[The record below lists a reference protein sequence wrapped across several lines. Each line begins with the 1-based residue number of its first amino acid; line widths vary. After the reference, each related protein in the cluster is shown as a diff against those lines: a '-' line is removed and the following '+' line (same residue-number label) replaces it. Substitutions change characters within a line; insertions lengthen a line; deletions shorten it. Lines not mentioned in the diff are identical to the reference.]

1 MLPAPVDNVPDMRI
15 GAIFPQIDLGGS
27 GVAALRN
34 YAQGIEELGY
44 THLLSYDHVLG
55 ADPEVHAPWRGPYDI
70 DTTFHEPLVTYGYLA
85 GVTTTLELVTGIL
98 ILSQRP
104 TALVAK
110 QAAQVDV
117 LSEGRLRLG
126 VGIGWNRVEYEA
138 LGADFT
144 NRGRRIDE
152 QIALLRRLWTERSV
166 TFSGTFEKVTGAGLA
181 PEPVQRPIP
190 VWCGGASEPAYRRI
204 GRIAD
209 GWFPM
214 IPPGDGLDQARDT
227 IARAAEQSGHD
238 ISSLGMEGR
247 VGWIPDDPDKFR
259 RQVDRWRDV
268 GATHLGIDTMR
279 LGFTGV
285 EAHLEA
291 LGQAARLMEI

>member
-1 MLPAPVDNVPDMRI
+1 MRI

-27 GVAALRN
+27 GVAALRT

-44 THLLSYDHVLG
+44 RHLLCYDHVLG
-55 ADPEVHAPWRGPYDI
+55 ADPEVHTPWRGPYDI
-70 DTTFHEPLVTYGYLA
+70 DTPFHEPLVTYGYLA
-85 GVTTTLELVTGIL
+85 GVTTSLELVTGIL

-110 QAAQVDV
+110 QAAEVDI
-117 LSEGRLRLG
+117 LSNGRFRLG

-152 QIALLRRLWTERSV
+152 QIALLRQLWTEHSV
-166 TFSGTFEKVTGAGLA
+166 TFSGTYDKVTGAGLA
-181 PEPVQRPIP
+181 PTPVQRPIP

-227 IARAAEQSGHD
+227 IARTAELAGHD

-259 RQVDRWRDV
+259 RQVDRWREV

-279 LGFTGV
+279 LGFTSVG
-285 EAHLEA
+285 AHLDA
-291 LGQAARLMEI
+291 LGQAAHLMEI